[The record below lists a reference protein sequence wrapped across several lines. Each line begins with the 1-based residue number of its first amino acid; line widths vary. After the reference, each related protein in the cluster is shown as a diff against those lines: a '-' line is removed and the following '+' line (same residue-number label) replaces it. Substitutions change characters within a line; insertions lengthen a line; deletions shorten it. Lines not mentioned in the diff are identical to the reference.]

1 MEVVTQS
8 RKLCRLLAYVPAHC
22 DQPDPREARARACD
36 QWIEEGWIATGTG
49 GREGESN
56 GGEEKPARAWGEEK
70 VVPAPLNEELRWFWE
85 RIIQ

>member
-1 MEVVTQS
+1 MGERGTRGGVG
-8 RKLCRLLAYVPAHC
+8 CEH
-22 DQPDPREARARACD
+22 DPREARARACD
-36 QWIEEGWIATGTG
+36 QWIEEGWIAPGTG
-49 GREGESN
+49 GREGDSN